1 MDGSSASSS
10 LLDFIELSRWQR
22 LQDHFASVLGI
33 AIRTVSPS
41 HQLLT
46 SPSWPASFSPDRAI
60 DTLNIGDELEALVRP
75 QELPQFVTT
84 LTTRLGVTYGA
95 VPVRATSDQLVAYFV
110 VGPMVVG
117 VREDEAKFRERLR
130 EIGQDAQALWPVIL
144 SLKLY
149 TFSSIRSVLN
159 LMEEVGTSLV
169 QFAYQARHL
178 ASILPSSSRVDQ
190 AVQRYYTD
198 RVLQS
203 LLEAA
208 TIATKA
214 DGGSVMVYDAAEDA
228 LQIKAAQGLRDDLI
242 DSVRIKR
249 GEGIAGLA
257 FAERKVFL
265 VDEDTNDT
273 RITSSMRRPELV
285 SSLIAPFSADSDRDT
300 PVGVLNLRTTKADAR
315 FTPEHVELLHRL
327 LDLTGAALGSL
338 RVTFH

>member
-1 MDGSSASSS
+1 MDGSSVSSA
-10 LLDFIELSRWQR
+10 LLDFVELSRWQR

-41 HQLLT
+41 HELLT
-46 SPSWPASFSPDRAI
+46 TPSWPPSLSPDRAI
-60 DTLNIGDELEALVRP
+60 DGLKIGDELESLIRP
-75 QELPQFVTT
+75 QELPEYVTT

-95 VPVRATSDQLVAYFV
+95 VPIRATSDHIVGYFV

-117 VREDEAKFRERLR
+117 VRENEAQFRERMRAL
-130 EIGQDAQALWPVIL
+130 GQDPHALWPTIL

-149 TFSSIRSVLN
+149 TFGGIRSVLN

-178 ASILPSSSRVDQ
+178 AAILPSSSRVDQ
-190 AVQRYYTD
+190 AVTRYYTD

-228 LQIKAAQGLRDDLI
+228 LQIKAAEGLRDDLI
-242 DSVRIKR
+242 DRVRIKR
-249 GEGIAGLA
+249 GEGIAGVA

-265 VDEDTNDT
+265 VDEQTEDA
-273 RITSSMRRPELV
+273 RITSSMRRPELT
-285 SSLIAPFSADSDRDT
+285 SSIVAPFSADADRDT
-300 PVGVLNLRTTKADAR
+300 PVGVLNLRTTKMDTR
-315 FTPEHVELLHRL
+315 FTSEHVELLRRL

-338 RVTFH
+338 RIALH